1 MKDATVNPRIERLFE
16 HTKLLC
22 FGRYVLTVPVDSRLA
37 FGRDFPTLPNQAK
50 DIEKIMKAERV
61 KILAANKTAEVTY
74 FGKGPAPN
82 TWLIRSYKSGSAKEL
97 ELEGFRFYYLVGPHI
112 FMDSDATAKSQ
123 KVTAS
128 SLLADAV
135 ETAKNLR
142 AREPDEVPTD
152 QGLCH
157 EYGFTYDASFS
168 SVLSQVGLHMAA
180 LPDVVFSVESNQ
192 AASTRGSN
200 GDGLLKLIDNRK
212 REAGSSYP
220 KLTTLREGKKTVHGW
235 AGEESLVRYPDGTQE
250 FEWLFIGQSGNVA
263 RPARLNVTMH
273 TKVASDRVGAAAISS
288 LNDEEAIALWDK
300 LLEGLKFRVA
310 VPGAPADAVAIK

>member
-1 MKDATVNPRIERLFE
+1 MSKRIEVLFAN
-16 HTKLLC
+16 TKLLC
-22 FGRYVLTVPVDSRLA
+22 FGRYVLTAPMDSRLA

-50 DIEKIMKAERV
+50 DIEKVMAAERA
-61 KILAANKTAEVTY
+61 KILVAEETAEITY

-82 TWLIRSYKSGSAKEL
+82 VWLIRSYADDTAKKL
-97 ELEGFRFYYLVGPHI
+97 ELEGFRFYYAVGPHI

-123 KVTAS
+123 KVTAT
-128 SLLADAV
+128 SLLNDAA

-142 AREPDEVPTD
+142 LREPDEVPKD

-157 EYGFTYDASFS
+157 EYGFTRDSSFS
-168 SVLSQVGLHMAA
+168 NVLSQVGLHMAA

-192 AASTRGSN
+192 AASTEGSN
-200 GDGLLKLIDNRK
+200 GHGLLERIADRK
-212 REAGSSYP
+212 RELGSSYP

-250 FEWLFIGQSGNVA
+250 FRWMFIGVSGNVA
-263 RPARLNVTMH
+263 RPALLDVTMH
-273 TKVASDRVGAAAISS
+273 TKVEADRVGAATASS

-300 LLEGLKFRVA
+300 LLAGLKFRVA